1 MQLKMLGIK
10 LNGFLA
16 TKTEKRGRNMVE
28 LEVKRSSF
36 KTRKF

>member
-1 MQLKMLGIK
+1 MLGIK
-10 LNGFLA
+10 LKGFLA

>member
-1 MQLKMLGIK
+1 
-10 LNGFLA
+10 
-16 TKTEKRGRNMVE
+16 MVE